1 MFCVLGARAQV
12 AQTRADE
19 PQMSVSPDAPVKLG
33 VNGFGRIGR
42 QVVRIAMEHPEFV
55 VKHINSPMSPEY
67 MKYQLEHDTIHG
79 RFKGTVEVTDTG
91 LKVNGLDI
99 SLSATRDPTEIPW
112 KETGVEY
119 VCESTGAFTTT
130 EGCNKHIEG
139 GAKKV
144 VISAP
149 AKDADTPTIVVG
161 VNTDDYDPK
170 TMNVVSNASCTTNG
184 LAPIVKVIND
194 KFGIKQGLMTTV
206 HATTA
211 SQLTVDGSMKG
222 KDWRA
227 GRAAAANIIPSST
240 GAAKAVAKCYSVMKG
255 KLTGMAFRVPTVD
268 VSVVDLTCE
277 LETPTTYEDIKA
289 EVKLAS
295 TTYAKGVVGYT
306 EDQVVSSDFIG
317 ETNSTVFDAGAGIM
331 LTPTFVKLVS
341 WYDNEWGYSTRLVD
355 LIACMAVKDGVLE
368 AGKEK
373 VAALAVEG
381 AEAQTQAEAVAE
393 DVSEDTAQKVAMFA
407 VLGARAQVAK
417 ARAEEPQMSVNPDAP
432 VKLGVNGFG
441 RIGRQVVR
449 IAMEHPEFVVK
460 HINSP
465 MSPEYMKYQLEH
477 DTIHGRFKGTVEI
490 TDTGLKVNGL
500 DISLSATRD
509 PTEIP
514 WKDTGV
520 DYVCEST
527 GAFTTTEGCMKHI
540 DGGAK
545 KVVISAPAKD
555 ADTPTIVVGVNTDEY
570 DPAKMNVVS
579 NASCTTNGL
588 APIVK
593 VINDKFGI
601 KQGLMTTVHA
611 TTASQLTVDGSMKGK
626 DWRAGRAAACNII
639 PSSTGAAKAVAK
651 CYPVM
656 KGKLTGMAFRVPTV
670 DVSVVDLTCEL
681 ETPTTYE
688 DIKAE
693 A

>member
-1 MFCVLGARAQV
+1 
-12 AQTRADE
+12 
-19 PQMSVSPDAPVKLG
+19 
-33 VNGFGRIGR
+33 
-42 QVVRIAMEHPEFV
+42 
-55 VKHINSPMSPEY
+55 
-67 MKYQLEHDTIHG
+67 MKYLLEHDTVHG
-79 RFKGTVEVTDTG
+79 RFSRNDGTIELMEGG
-91 LKVNGLDI
+91 LKVNGLQVT
-99 SLSATRDPTEIPW
+99 LSATRDPTEIPW
-112 KETGVEY
+112 KDTGVEY

-130 EGCNKHIEG
+130 EGCMKHVDG

-144 VISAP
+144 IISAP
-149 AKDADTPTIVVG
+149 AKDAETPTIVVG
-161 VNTDDYDPK
+161 VNTEDYK
-170 TMNVVSNASCTTNG
+170 TDMKVVSCASCTTNG
-184 LAPIVKVIND
+184 LAPLVKTINE

-206 HATTA
+206 HAATA

-227 GRAAAANIIPSST
+227 GRAASANIIPSST
-240 GAAKAVAKCYSVMKG
+240 GAAKAVAKAYPVMKG

-277 LETPTTYEDIKA
+277 LEKPTTYEDIKA

-295 TTYAKGVVGYT
+295 ETYAKGVVGYT

-355 LIACMAVKDGVLE
+355 LISTMAVKDGVL
-368 AGKEK
+368 APGKEM
-373 VAALAVEG
+373 VAALAVDG
-381 AEAQTQAEAVAE
+381 AEAQPEAA
-393 DVSEDTAQKVAMFA
+393 DVSEDTAQKVAMFC
-407 VLGARAQVAK
+407 VLGARAQVAT
-417 ARAEEPQMSVNPDAP
+417 ARADEPQMSVNPDAP

-465 MSPEYMKYQLEH
+465 MAPEYMKYLLEH
-477 DTIHGRFKGTVEI
+477 DTIHGRFPGTVEV

-514 WKDTGV
+514 WKDVGV

-527 GAFTTTEGCMKHI
+527 GAFCTTEGCNKHL

-555 ADTPTIVVGVNTDEY
+555 ADTPTIVVGVNTE
-570 DPAKMNVVS
+570 
-579 NASCTTNGL
+579 G
-588 APIVK
+588 
-593 VINDKFGI
+593 
-601 KQGLMTTVHA
+601 
-611 TTASQLTVDGSMKGK
+611 
-626 DWRAGRAAACNII
+626 
-639 PSSTGAAKAVAK
+639 
-651 CYPVM
+651 
-656 KGKLTGMAFRVPTV
+656 
-670 DVSVVDLTCEL
+670 
-681 ETPTTYE
+681 
-688 DIKAE
+688 
-693 A
+693 

>member
-1 MFCVLGARAQV
+1 MTTVHATTASQLTVDGSMKGKDWRAGRAAAANIIPSSTGAAKAVAKCYPVMKGKLTGMAFRVPTVDVSVVDLTCELETPTTYDDIKAEVKLASTTYAKGVVGYTEDQVVSSDFIGETNSTVFDAGAGIMLTPTFVKLVSWYDNEWGYSTRLVDLIACMAVKDGVLEKGKEMVAALAVEGAETDAAQDVSNDIAQKVAMFSVLGARAQV
-12 AQTRADE
+12 AKARADDPE
-19 PQMSVSPDAPVKLG
+19 MSLNPDAPVKLG

-79 RFKGTVEVTDTG
+79 RFKGTVEITDTG

-99 SLSATRDPTEIPW
+99 SLSATREPTEIPW
-112 KETGVEY
+112 KDTGVDY

-130 EGCNKHIEG
+130 EGCMKHIDG

-161 VNTDDYDPK
+161 VNTDEYDPAK
-170 TMNVVSNASCTTNG
+170 MAVVSNASCTTNG

-227 GRAAAANIIPSST
+227 GRAAAVNIIPSST
-240 GAAKAVAKCYSVMKG
+240 GAAKAVAKCYPVMKG

-355 LIACMAVKDGVLE
+355 LISTMAVKDGVL
-368 AGKEK
+368 APGKEM
-373 VAALAVEG
+373 VAALAVGG
-381 AEAQTQAEAVAE
+381 AEAQAEAA
-393 DVSEDTAQKVAMFA
+393 DVSEDTAQKVAMFC
-407 VLGARAQVAK
+407 VLGARAQVAE
-417 ARAEEPQMSVNPDAP
+417 ARAKDPEMSTNVDAP

-465 MSPEYMKYQLEH
+465 MSPEYMKYQL
-477 DTIHGRFKGTVEI
+477 
-490 TDTGLKVNGL
+490 
-500 DISLSATRD
+500 
-509 PTEIP
+509 
-514 WKDTGV
+514 
-520 DYVCEST
+520 
-527 GAFTTTEGCMKHI
+527 
-540 DGGAK
+540 
-545 KVVISAPAKD
+545 
-555 ADTPTIVVGVNTDEY
+555 
-570 DPAKMNVVS
+570 
-579 NASCTTNGL
+579 
-588 APIVK
+588 
-593 VINDKFGI
+593 
-601 KQGLMTTVHA
+601 
-611 TTASQLTVDGSMKGK
+611 
-626 DWRAGRAAACNII
+626 
-639 PSSTGAAKAVAK
+639 
-651 CYPVM
+651 
-656 KGKLTGMAFRVPTV
+656 
-670 DVSVVDLTCEL
+670 
-681 ETPTTYE
+681 
-688 DIKAE
+688 
-693 A
+693 